1 MNLAKENVMNQILY
15 RKLQTNEAQLF
26 WNMMNELDHETKFM
40 MYEPGERE
48 NTASEIKEIEV
59 LIQSAKDNKNYLF
72 IAEVNHQIIG
82 YILALRGTPNR
93 VKHTAYI
100 VTGIKKDYRGKGI
113 GKTFFTSL
121 DNWAKGNGIKRLELT
136 VIRTNLVAKRLYEQK
151 GFVVEGTKKN
161 AMMIDGDFVDEFY
174 MAKLL

>member
-1 MNLAKENVMNQILY
+1 MTQITY
-15 RKLQTNEAQLF
+15 RKLRIDEAQLF
-26 WNMMNELDHETKFM
+26 WNMMNELD
-40 MYEPGERE
+40 
-48 NTASEIKEIEV
+48 
-59 LIQSAKDNKNYLF
+59 
-72 IAEVNHQIIG
+72 
-82 YILALRGTPNR
+82 
-93 VKHTAYI
+93 I

-151 GFVVEGTKKN
+151 GFVVEGTRKN
-161 AMMIDGDFVDEFY
+161 AMKIDGDFVDEFY

>member
-1 MNLAKENVMNQILY
+1 M
-15 RKLQTNEAQLF
+15 
-26 WNMMNELDHETKFM
+26 
-40 MYEPGERE
+40 
-48 NTASEIKEIEV
+48 
-59 LIQSAKDNKNYLF
+59 
-72 IAEVNHQIIG
+72 
-82 YILALRGTPNR
+82 
-93 VKHTAYI
+93 KHTAYI

-151 GFVVEGTKKN
+151 GFVVEGTRKN
-161 AMMIDGDFVDEFY
+161 AMIIDGDFIDEFY

>member
-1 MNLAKENVMNQILY
+1 MNQILY

-48 NTASEIKEIEV
+48 NTASEIKAIEV
-59 LIQSAKDNKNYLF
+59 LIQSAKDNKNYLLV
-72 IAEVNHQIIG
+72 AEVNHQIIG

-93 VKHTAYI
+93 IKHTAYI
-100 VTGIKKDYRGKGI
+100 VTGIKKDHRGKGI
-113 GKTFFTSL
+113 GKIFFIYL
-121 DNWAKGNGIKRLELT
+121 DKWAKENGIKRLELT
-136 VIRTNLVAKRLYEQK
+136 VICTNLVAKRLYEQK
-151 GFVVEGTKKN
+151 GFMVEGTRKN
-161 AMMIDGDFVDEFY
+161 AMMIDGDYVDEFY